1 MMGYP
6 DMTSICFTLSNDD
19 TLSVSLSNLA
29 HLIAKV
35 HENST
40 IDSNFSSGLVV
51 VFMVMGLAPAA
62 RAMTVTEHACHF
74 YRH

>member
-1 MMGYP
+1 MMGYRG
-6 DMTSICFTLSNDD
+6 MTSICFILSNDD
-19 TLSVSLSNLA
+19 TLSVSLSNLT

-40 IDSNFSSGLVV
+40 ADSNFNSGLVV

-62 RAMTVTEHACHF
+62 RPMTVTEHACHF

>member
-40 IDSNFSSGLVV
+40 TRLELQQRV